1 MRRTCVNVKGSNRK
15 RSVNVKGS
23 TLDALIIQQDKIF
36 QIESSIITNA
46 SSIMTWMG
54 TCGPNQEDT
63 QSYPNQ
69 ITLIILRASSCS
81 QFQWKLSDAVEAA
94 TWVSLQKAQV
104 DFDLQVPA
112 TTTTPTNL
120 ALCYT
125 PAPPSPALEVEE
137 FDGVDKDRGEHKHPH
152 EYHRADNRQKAVL
165 ESKLFIEILFHVD
178 YFSLIA
184 NH

>member
-1 MRRTCVNVKGSNRK
+1 MLSKQQLEFLCRK
-15 RSVNVKGS
+15 LRL
-23 TLDALIIQQDKIF
+23 T
-36 QIESSIITNA
+36 SIYRYRL
-46 SSIMTWMG
+46 
-54 TCGPNQEDT
+54 Q
-63 QSYPNQ
+63 
-69 ITLIILRASSCS
+69 LR
-81 QFQWKLSDAVEAA
+81 L
-94 TWVSLQKAQV
+94 
-104 DFDLQVPA
+104 
-112 TTTTPTNL
+112 PTNL

-178 YFSLIA
+178 YFCLIA